1 MPMRLYSI
9 LRQIALVLVVI
20 CIGTVGDWFAHGLS
34 PRFAVPEYYFPHK
47 ILYGTIIGVI
57 ALWLYRRFLPSDR
70 WLAFA
75 VALTTAILI
84 QVRYYLQGYDLTFV
98 FLFAGVHFVVWF
110 IPAVILFPLFR
121 KTIRA

>member
-1 MPMRLYSI
+1 MRL
-9 LRQIALVLVVI
+9 LALLKQIALILMI
-20 CIGTVGDWFAHGLS
+20 IAIGTVFDWFVHGFS

-47 ILYGTIIGVI
+47 IVYGTVIGVI
-57 ALWLYRRFLPSDR
+57 ALWVYRCLIPSDR

-75 VALTTAILI
+75 VTLTVAILI

-98 FLFAGVHFVVWF
+98 LLFAGVHFVVWF
-110 IPAVILFPLFR
+110 IPAVFLFPAFR